1 MAVPNAEVTG
11 RVGRTCKEVIK
22 FYEIRCFFVDCKH
35 LLFTFSAHIF
45 FYVCCI
51 GQIQKIS
58 NKIQNPYLCHILGAL
73 GLHDHDAGGAMA
85 PPIFLKSSNFWKFN
99 VLS

>member
-11 RVGRTCKEVIK
+11 RVGRTCKEVIN

-45 FYVCCI
+45 FMYV
-51 GQIQKIS
+51 
-58 NKIQNPYLCHILGAL
+58 A
-73 GLHDHDAGGAMA
+73 
-85 PPIFLKSSNFWKFN
+85 
-99 VLS
+99 